1 MKAYVFTFRCTSYIM
16 IKIKLVDFA
25 SGVACNDIVRLAGYP
40 LNKESLILLKD
51 IRQPLSFPAI
61 LGKLVLL
68 GGATGEKKSNL
79 LLLKII

>member
-1 MKAYVFTFRCTSYIM
+1 MKAYVFTFHCTSYIM
-16 IKIKLVDFA
+16 TKIKFVDFA

-40 LNKESLILLKD
+40 LNKGSLILLKY

-61 LGKLVLL
+61 LGKLGLL
-68 GGATGEKKSNL
+68 GCATRKKKSNL

>member
-1 MKAYVFTFRCTSYIM
+1 MKAYVFTFHCTSYIM
-16 IKIKLVDFA
+16 IKIKFVDFA

-68 GGATGEKKSNL
+68 GCATGKKNL
-79 LLLKII
+79 ICCF